1 MSESLTRINLQ
12 PASHAPGAD
21 QQAGYSYGV
30 RTGGMIWVSGQVS
43 RNRQGELVG
52 DGDIEAQV
60 VQVLENVKG
69 ILAEGGA
76 TLDDVVK
83 TVTYLTDA
91 SFRVPFQRI
100 RKQYFKPPNL
110 PASAVVVVKG
120 LVQPEL
126 LIEIEAVAILGSARH
141 SGSRD

>member
-21 QQAGYSYGV
+21 QKAGYSYGV
-30 RTGGMIWVSGQVS
+30 RTGGMIWVSGQVA
-43 RNRQGELVG
+43 RNKHGELVG
-52 DGDIEAQV
+52 DGDIEAQA

-69 ILAEGGA
+69 ILAAGGA

-83 TVTYLTDA
+83 TVTYMTDA
-91 SFRVPFQRI
+91 AFREPFQRI
-100 RKQYFKPPNL
+100 RRQYFQPPNL

-126 LIEIEAVAILGSARH
+126 LIEIEAVAVLGSAR
-141 SGSRD
+141 R